1 MLGLAKTSKKFAKS
15 KFEELARLARAF
27 SLLVIEGALESGQV
41 KFGKTDTA
49 VFRTNGGLILTA
61 RHAVADARH
70 WITIAAG
77 ATEAATGDP
86 RHSEPAYGGL
96 GLPDQR
102 RTGGS
107 HFEQPGNPGDR
118 TEIPGSGSCALMA

>member
-86 RHSEPAYGGL
+86 DIL
-96 GLPDQR
+96 NR
-102 RTGGS
+102 RTADWVFQISAERAEAILSSLETLVIEPKSQGPDPA
-107 HFEQPGNPGDR
+107 H
-118 TEIPGSGSCALMA
+118 